1 MCGIAGYFGSKLI
14 ETSIVNETLALMKK
28 RGPNGQKYEK
38 IIVNERKNC
47 YLLHARLSIIDLDRR
62 SDQPFHYNGKTIV
75 YNGEIYNYLEVREEL
90 LKLGHVFITQ
100 SDTEVL
106 IHALDEWGIET
117 LNKVEGMWSFA
128 LYDSKEKSLMF
139 SRDPFGEKPLYVYEP
154 EPGEIYF
161 GSEIKFVAALS
172 RKKFSVNYDHLHRYL
187 INGYKSLFKTQD
199 TFFLGVYA
207 IPKSTVRLYGLDKQR
222 REFKYWHPNI
232 ATDENLTF
240 EKSVEKTRELL
251 LSSVKL
257 RLRSDIPIAF
267 CMSGGIDSNSL
278 ISIAKSVF
286 NYDVH
291 GFTILNSDS
300 RYEEQD
306 MIDCGV
312 QTLRIRHNGYPIRE
326 DNFQENLKEL
336 ICYHDAPIITISFYL
351 NWLLQ
356 AEIARHGYHISIS
369 GTAADEMFSGYFDH
383 QLLYLHDVKNNP
395 IHLEKSIANWQ
406 RDVRPMVRN
415 PLLQDAHAFI
425 KDPFIRQ
432 HAYLNNDKYSS
443 YLKQAWKEPFREAYY
458 REGLLQNRMMN
469 EIFEET
475 TPVSLHEDDL
485 NAMYFS
491 IENRA
496 PFLDR
501 KLFEFCHSIPVK
513 HLIKDGKAKAVL
525 REAMRGI
532 VPDIIL
538 DNRKK
543 VGFNAPVTDVFKI
556 DQLAVRNSLLQDS
569 PIWDLFEKK
578 QIEELIVQSHLPNS
592 DSKFLFSFVS
602 AKMFLEEFS

>member
-1 MCGIAGYFGSKLI
+1 MCGIAGYFGSKSLESSAI
-14 ETSIVNETLALMKK
+14 ERTLGLMKR

-38 IIVNERKNC
+38 ISVNDQKNC
-47 YLLHARLSIIDLDRR
+47 HFFHSRLSIIDLDPR
-62 SDQPFHYNGKTIV
+62 SDQPFHYNGKTII
-75 YNGEIYNYLEVREEL
+75 YNGEIYNYLEVRETL
-90 LKLGHVFITQ
+90 IGLGHQFVTK

-106 IHALDEWGIET
+106 IHALDEWGMDA
-117 LNKVEGMWSFA
+117 LNKVEGMWGFA
-128 LYDSKEKSLMF
+128 LYDHQEKKMML
-139 SRDPFGEKPLYVYEP
+139 SRDPFGEKPLYIYEP

-161 GSEIKFVAALS
+161 GSEIKFIAALS
-172 RKKFSVNYDHLHRYL
+172 GKKFSVNYDHLQRYL
-187 INGYKSLFKTQD
+187 INGYKSLFKTEE
-199 TFFLGVYA
+199 TFFENIGFLPKASVRFYGVD
-207 IPKSTVRLYGLDKQR
+207 KKQR
-222 REFKYWHPNI
+222 TFKYWHPKI
-232 ATDENLTF
+232 STDQNLTF
-240 EKSVEKTRELL
+240 EQSVKKARELL
-251 LSSVKL
+251 LSSVQL

-267 CMSGGIDSNSL
+267 CMSGGVDSNSL
-278 ISIAKSVF
+278 ISIAKKVF

-306 MIDCGV
+306 MIDCGIEELKV
-312 QTLRIRHNGYPIRE
+312 KHSGYPISE
-326 DNFQENLKEL
+326 NNFQENLKEL
-336 ICYHDAPIITISFYL
+336 IRYHDAPIITISFYL

-383 QLLYLHDVKNNP
+383 QLLYLYDVKDNEA
-395 IHLEKSIANWQ
+395 LFKESVANWE
-406 RDVRPMVRN
+406 RDIRPVVRN
-415 PLLQDAHAFI
+415 PFLQDAEAFI
-425 KDPFIRQ
+425 KNPFARE
-432 HAYLNNDKYSS
+432 HAYLNSDKYGS
-443 YLKQAWKEPFREAYY
+443 YLKQMWKEPFREAYY
-458 REGLLQNRMMN
+458 RDGLLQNRMMN

-501 KLFEFCHSIPVK
+501 KLFEFCHSIPTK

-532 VPDIIL
+532 VPDKIL
-538 DNRKK
+538 DNKRK
-543 VGFNAPVTDVFKI
+543 VGFNAPITDLLQI
-556 DQLAVRNSLLQDS
+556 DNAAVRKDLLKDS
-569 PIWDLFEKK
+569 PIWDLFEKNK
-578 QIEELIVQSHLPNS
+578 VDELIMQAHLPNS

-602 AKMFLEEFS
+602 AKIFLEEFL